1 MDQILFMRSAEE
13 KADKIAHKDD
23 LEMLWLWLEEVKR
36 IDDKMRSYHNDV
48 VHEFEASSAAHCY
61 GQCAQCD
68 ANLSPSTN
76 IISSSSNQSKCI
88 NPPTMTDDE

>member
-1 MDQILFMRSAEE
+1 MRLAEE
-13 KADKIAHKDD
+13 KADKIAHEDD
-23 LEMLWLWLEEVKR
+23 LEMLWLWLEEVK
-36 IDDKMRSYHNDV
+36 MRSYCNDV
-48 VHEFEASSAAHCY
+48 VHEFKASSAAHHY
-61 GQCAQCD
+61 GQCAQHD